1 MTMTAT
7 AAPLTE
13 DRMPDRNLTNE
24 NRAPDHNHASSAGHI
39 PQRIA
44 PGPEHAAHDGTSDDS
59 STGSSRHNHAPRYAA
74 PNEPNSSPDH
84 HNHAVADGPS
94 NNREVSGD
102 DHHHAA
108 PDGPSD
114 NRNLKPDHH
123 HHADGP
129 SNSRNLSADHHNHD
143 DRSSETTP
151 IPLRNQR
158 DYRFLW
164 AARTISVTGSEVSKL
179 AIPLT
184 AVTLL
189 TASPSQ
195 MGLLT
200 AAASV
205 PALLFGLQSG
215 AIADRLTRHRPLMIA
230 CELVSCAAAATV
242 PVAWLLDLLS
252 VAWLI
257 IVALVI
263 GTAGVLFRAANF
275 PYVAAVVAP
284 SQRTEAMAGLN
295 ASYSVASV
303 SGPSLAGLLVQLF
316 TAPLAVLAE
325 ALSFL
330 ASALLLRAIR
340 TPEKN
345 EPAASRGMWND
356 VVEGLRTSVT
366 HPVLRALLGAG
377 VTINFFAMAYTAI
390 YMLYMVNTLNIPKP
404 LIGALIALS
413 GIGGILGAW
422 ATARLSKRYGENR
435 ILLVTVLFF
444 PIEILAVGLL
454 TGPLWWK
461 LSLLALTG
469 TITGGIVVAFA
480 TCMGAI
486 TLRETSPE
494 LRGRVNATMTFAVQ
508 GVLALG
514 GIAGGILAEFIGLRP
529 VILICAAGIALSAIW
544 IWTSPLRP
552 HRRPRPARPAKPS
565 SEPPSPFQT
574 VDALIASKRYGPR

>member
-1 MTMTAT
+1 MKGTFHTRRDRRAAERPAGLPPGPDSPAT
-7 AAPLTE
+7 GPGAPPRPSGPHLEAAAPL
-13 DRMPDRNLTNE
+13 R
-24 NRAPDHNHASSAGHI
+24 
-39 PQRIA
+39 
-44 PGPEHAAHDGTSDDS
+44 
-59 STGSSRHNHAPRYAA
+59 
-74 PNEPNSSPDH
+74 
-84 HNHAVADGPS
+84 
-94 NNREVSGD
+94 
-102 DHHHAA
+102 
-108 PDGPSD
+108 
-114 NRNLKPDHH
+114 K
-123 HHADGP
+123 
-129 SNSRNLSADHHNHD
+129 
-143 DRSSETTP
+143 
-151 IPLRNQR
+151 QR
-158 DYRFLW
+158 DYRLLW
-164 AARTISVTGSEVSKL
+164 TARTVSITGSEVSKL

-215 AIADRLTRHRPLMIA
+215 AIADRLARHRPLMIG

-242 PVAWLLDLLS
+242 PVAWLLGVLN

-275 PYVAAVVAP
+275 PHLAAVVPAE
-284 SQRTEAMAGLN
+284 QRTEAMAGLQ

-303 SGPSLAGLLVQLF
+303 SGPGLAGLLVQVL

-330 ASALLLRAIR
+330 ASALLLRSIR
-340 TPEKN
+340 TPERN
-345 EPAASRGMWND
+345 EPAASRGMWRD
-356 VVEGLRTSVT
+356 VKEGLKVSVT

-377 VTINFFAMAYTAI
+377 VTINFFAMAFTAV
-390 YMLYMVNTLNIPKP
+390 YMLYMVNTLGIPKG
-404 LIGALIALS
+404 LIGVLIALS
-413 GIGGILGAW
+413 GAGGLLGAW
-422 ATARLSKRYGENR
+422 LTARLSKRYGENR
-435 ILLVTVLFF
+435 VLLAAVLFF
-444 PIEILAVGLL
+444 PSEILAVGLL

-461 LSLLALTG
+461 LSVLAVTG
-469 TITGGIVVAFA
+469 TLTGGIVVAFA

-486 TLRETSPE
+486 TLSETTAE

-514 GIAGGILAEFIGLRP
+514 GLLGGLLAEAIGLRA
-529 VILICAAGIALSAIW
+529 VILVCAAGIALSTVW

-552 HRRPRPARPAKPS
+552 RRTRFRASGEPGADPALSSSLNDLLNSKP
-565 SEPPSPFQT
+565 Q
-574 VDALIASKRYGPR
+574 AH

>member
-1 MTMTAT
+1 
-7 AAPLTE
+7 
-13 DRMPDRNLTNE
+13 MPDRNLTNE
-24 NRAPDHNHASSAGHI
+24 NRAPHHNHTTSAHHI
-39 PQRIA
+39 PQRHT
-44 PGPEHAAHDGTSDDS
+44 PDPKHAARDGTSHS
-59 STGSSRHNHAPRYAA
+59 NHP
-74 PNEPNSSPDH
+74 
-84 HNHAVADGPS
+84 
-94 NNREVSGD
+94 
-102 DHHHAA
+102 
-108 PDGPSD
+108 
-114 NRNLKPDHH
+114 
-123 HHADGP
+123 
-129 SNSRNLSADHHNHD
+129 NHD
-143 DRSSETTP
+143 DRSSDAP
-151 IPLRNQR
+151 IPLRKQR
-158 DYRFLW
+158 DYRLLW

-189 TASPSQ
+189 AASPAQ

-205 PALLFGLQSG
+205 PALVFGLQSG

-242 PVAWLLDLLS
+242 PLAWLLGLLS

-257 IVALVI
+257 TVALVI

-275 PYVAAVVAP
+275 PYLAAVAAP
-284 SQRTEAMAGLN
+284 PQRTEAMAGLH

-345 EPAASRGMWND
+345 EPATSRGMWND
-356 VVEGLRTSVT
+356 VMEGLRTSVT

-413 GIGGILGAW
+413 GIGGMLGAW
-422 ATARLSKRYGENR
+422 VTARLSKRYGENR
-435 ILLVTVLFF
+435 ILLVSVLFF

-486 TLRETSPE
+486 TLRATSPE

-514 GIAGGILAEFIGLRP
+514 GITGGILAEFIGLRP

-552 HRRPRPARPAKPS
+552 HRRPGPTHLAKPG
-565 SEPPSPFQT
+565 SEPPSSQIMNS
-574 VDALIASKRYGPR
+574 LIACKRYAPR

>member
-1 MTMTAT
+1 
-7 AAPLTE
+7 
-13 DRMPDRNLTNE
+13 MPDRNLTDE
-24 NRAPDHNHASSAGHI
+24 NRAPDRASTARHI
-39 PQRIA
+39 PQRRTPDPTHPA
-44 PGPEHAAHDGTSDDS
+44 PDGTSDNPSAGSSDPNKPACDGTSDD
-59 STGSSRHNHAPRYAA
+59 AA
-74 PNEPNSSPDH
+74 PSPDH
-84 HNHAVADGPS
+84 PNHAAPHGTPNDPDPSPDHANHAVPYAT
-94 NNREVSGD
+94 
-102 DHHHAA
+102 A
-108 PDGPSD
+108 PDPDSD
-114 NRNLKPDHH
+114 PAASPDH
-123 HHADGP
+123 P
-129 SNSRNLSADHHNHD
+129 SHNAP
-143 DRSSETTP
+143 SSDTP
-151 IPLRNQR
+151 IPLRKQR

-164 AARTISVTGSEVSKL
+164 AARTISITGSEVSKL

-189 TASPSQ
+189 AATPSE

-205 PALLFGLQSG
+205 PALVFGLQSG

-242 PVAWLLDLLS
+242 PVAWLLNLLS

-257 IVALVI
+257 TVALVI

-275 PYVAAVVAP
+275 PYVAAVAAP

-330 ASALLLRAIR
+330 TSALLLRAIR

-345 EPAASRGMWND
+345 EPATSRGMWND
-356 VVEGLRTSVT
+356 VMEGLRTSVT

-422 ATARLSKRYGENR
+422 VTARLSKRYGENR
-435 ILLVTVLFF
+435 ILLVSVLFF

-514 GIAGGILAEFIGLRP
+514 GITGGILAEFIGLRP
-529 VILICAAGIALSAIW
+529 VILICAAGIALSAVW

-552 HRRPRPARPAKPS
+552 HRHPRPTHLAKPS
-565 SEPPSPFQT
+565 SDPSHAMNSLT
-574 VDALIASKRYGPR
+574 ALKRHIPR

>member
-1 MTMTAT
+1 MTETAT
-7 AAPLTE
+7 SLTE

-24 NRAPDHNHASSAGHI
+24 NRAPHRNHAASAHHI
-39 PQRIA
+39 PQRHT
-44 PGPEHAAHDGTSDDS
+44 PDPKHAARDGTSDDPTADS
-59 STGSSRHNHAPRYAA
+59 SHHHATPDSASSSNH
-74 PNEPNSSPDH
+74 
-84 HNHAVADGPS
+84 PS
-94 NNREVSGD
+94 
-102 DHHHAA
+102 HAA
-108 PDGPSD
+108 PDDTSNDPSTS
-114 NRNLKPDHH
+114 
-123 HHADGP
+123 
-129 SNSRNLSADHHNHD
+129 SNHPNHD
-143 DRSSETTP
+143 DRSSDAP
-151 IPLRNQR
+151 IPLRKQR

-189 TASPSQ
+189 AASPSQ

-205 PALLFGLQSG
+205 PALVFGLQSG
-215 AIADRLTRHRPLMIA
+215 AIADRLPRHRPLMIA

-242 PVAWLLDLLS
+242 PLAWLLDLLS

-257 IVALVI
+257 TVALVI

-275 PYVAAVVAP
+275 PYVAAVAAP
-284 SQRTEAMAGLN
+284 PQRTEAMAGLN

-330 ASALLLRAIR
+330 TSALLLRAIR

-345 EPAASRGMWND
+345 EPATSRGMWND
-356 VVEGLRTSVT
+356 VMEGLRTSVT

-404 LIGALIALS
+404 LLGALIALS
-413 GIGGILGAW
+413 GIGGMLGAW
-422 ATARLSKRYGENR
+422 ITARLSKRYGENR
-435 ILLVTVLFF
+435 ILLVSVLFF

-514 GIAGGILAEFIGLRP
+514 GITGGILAEFIGLRP
-529 VILICAAGIALSAIW
+529 VILICAAGIALSAVW

-552 HRRPRPARPAKPS
+552 HRQPRPTRLAKPS
-565 SEPPSPFQT
+565 SEPPPSQT
-574 VDALIASKRYGPR
+574 MNSLIACKRYAPR